1 MKETPR
7 TYSKSRCDELDR
19 LICENRSGSYS
30 DIREQRQACK
40 SDLDSHHS
48 RDSEHVLN
56 HIGHRKRVREKFLT
70 SLGKELHDY
79 ELLEILLFAAN
90 ARLDT
95 KPLSK
100 KLIAKFGDISAVVN
114 ADVNLLKE
122 VEGVSDSAI
131 TSIKIISEIINRVLK
146 NSAKTK
152 PVLNNWQAVLDYSYA
167 LLKNLNYEVFRVLF
181 LDKRHRLIEDELL
194 GIGENDYVVV
204 SSKAIAK
211 KALLLNASSIILL
224 HNHPSGE
231 LKPSTADIKTTN
243 EIILALK
250 NLEIK
255 ILDHLI
261 IGGSGYFSFKEEGL
275 I

>member
-1 MKETPR
+1 MTKKAD
-7 TYSKSRCDELDR
+7 Y
-19 LICENRSGSYS
+19 
-30 DIREQRQACK
+30 
-40 SDLDSHHS
+40 
-48 RDSEHVLN
+48 
-56 HIGHRKRVREKFLT
+56 IGHRTRVREKFLA

-90 ARLDT
+90 SRSDT
-95 KPLSK
+95 KPLAK
-100 KLIAKFGDISAVVN
+100 KLIAKFGDISGVVN

-122 VEGVSDSAI
+122 VEGVSESVI

-146 NSAKTK
+146 KTAKTK

-181 LDKRHRLIEDELL
+181 LDKKHRLIEDELL

-204 SSKAIAK
+204 SSKAIAIAK

-231 LKPSTADIKTTN
+231 LKPSIADIKTTN

-261 IGGSGYFSFKEEGL
+261 IGGNGYFSFKEEGL